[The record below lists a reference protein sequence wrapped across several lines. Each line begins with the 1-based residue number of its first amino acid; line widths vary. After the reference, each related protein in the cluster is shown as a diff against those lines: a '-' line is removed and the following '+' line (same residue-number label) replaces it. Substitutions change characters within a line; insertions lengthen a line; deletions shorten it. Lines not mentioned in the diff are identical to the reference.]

1 MNPSDLA
8 FFLEQG
14 YCVVKNVLTP
24 AQCDELI
31 VSSQSFPSFKD
42 GTLKPVMNPHNL
54 VEKFFQAMRSP
65 KIVEMMEVVLSGRVS
80 GLQSQFFFCRPGTR
94 GFTRHQDN
102 SYVQAKADAF
112 GSAWIALDDVTPQNG
127 GLIAFPGSHREPILP
142 TEAVPQVETFGQD
155 PNANCQQ
162 VIMPT
167 TYSSIDLSLSRG
179 GVVLIHGHIIHASN
193 TNSTTDQFRRALLL
207 TFIRKGETFRP
218 GFSAKRREIALSPH

>member
-1 MNPSDLA
+1 MKSLDLQ
-8 FFLEQG
+8 FFQEQG
-14 YCVVKNVLTP
+14 YCVVKDVLTP

-31 VSSQSFPSFKD
+31 ASSQAFSSFKD
-42 GTLKPVMNPHNL
+42 GTLIPVMNPHNL
-54 VEKFFQAMRSP
+54 DDRFFQIMRWP
-65 KIVEMMEVVLSGRVS
+65 KIVELMEVVLSGKVS

-102 SYVQAKADAF
+102 LYVQAKSDVF

-127 GLIAFPGSHREPILP
+127 GLIVFPGSHREPILP

-167 TYSSIDLSLSRG
+167 NYSSLDLSLSRG
-179 GVVLIHGHIIHASN
+179 GVVLIHGHIIHASHM
-193 TNSTTDQFRRALLL
+193 NSTTDQYRRALLL

-218 GFSAKRREIALSPH
+218 GFSAKRREIALSLQ